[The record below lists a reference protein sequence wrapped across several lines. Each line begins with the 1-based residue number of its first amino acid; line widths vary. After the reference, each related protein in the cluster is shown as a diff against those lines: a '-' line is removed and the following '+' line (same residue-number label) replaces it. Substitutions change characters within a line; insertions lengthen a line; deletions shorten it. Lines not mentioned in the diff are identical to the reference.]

1 MAIIINQKPDG
12 VSIGFDRGKWSG
24 TSAYVIRDDAG
35 AQIDSSQIMGTGGV
49 IAKLGPTEFGG
60 SSGALGD
67 LGSYWSSR
75 MRQVSFEL
83 KQQDAGGYVWEA
95 TVNFD
100 SNVGDPT
107 TTPVDQK
114 NEGQQGFTAVELSV
128 QGEPVDIWRTGA
140 TMPTGSNIDSPTDTD
155 IGGTKVDSGG
165 EPISTFVNIAR
176 ITYRQVVVGRPTV
189 PLAAINTRN
198 SASYSVG
205 AYSFAARTLL
215 FTGCSVSRVGVS
227 TYEIVYTFAYD
238 ANFHLRQI
246 ATRMPDTREVQVGA
260 KADTCGSTPTSS
272 DKAYA
277 LCVYWRQPFPS
288 TGAFASTIGTLA

>member
-35 AQIDSSQIMGTGGV
+35 AQINSSQIMSDSGIVT
-49 IAKLGPTEFGG
+49 KLGPVEFSGG
-60 SSGALGD
+60 SGALSD
-67 LGSYWSSR
+67 LGSYWATR
-75 MRQVSFEL
+75 MRQVSFDL

-100 SNVGDPT
+100 SNVGDQVT
-107 TTPVDQK
+107 SPVDQK

-128 QGEPVDIWRTGA
+128 QGEPVDVWRVGA
-140 TMPTGSNIDSPTDTD
+140 TLPTGGNIENPPDTD

-176 ITYRQVVVGRPTV
+176 VTYRNVVVGRPTV
-189 PLAAINTRN
+189 PLSAINTRN
-198 SASYSVG
+198 SVSYSVG
-205 AYSFAARTLL
+205 AYSFAAKTLL

-238 ANFHLRQI
+238 ANYHLRQI

-272 DKAYA
+272 DKAFA
-277 LCVYWRQPFPS
+277 MCVYWRQPFPT

>member
-12 VSIGFDRGKWSG
+12 VSIQFDRGKWSG

-35 AQIDSSQIMGTGGV
+35 AQIDSSQIMGASGIIT
-49 IAKLGPTEFGG
+49 KLGPTEFGG
-60 SSGALGD
+60 GSGALSD
-67 LGSYWSSR
+67 LGGYWSTR
-75 MRQVSFEL
+75 LRQVSFDL

-100 SNVGDPT
+100 SNVGDNVV
-107 TTPVDQK
+107 TPVDQK

-128 QGEPVDIWRTGA
+128 QGEPVDVWRVGA
-140 TMPTGSNIDSPTDTD
+140 TLPTGGNIENPPDTD

-176 ITYRQVVVGRPTV
+176 VTYRNVVVGRPTV
-189 PLAAINTRN
+189 PLSAINTRN

-205 AYSFAARTLL
+205 AYSFAAKTLL

-238 ANFHLRQI
+238 ANYHLRQI
-246 ATRMPDTREVQVGA
+246 PGRFPDTRDVKVGA
-260 KADTCGSTPTSS
+260 LTDTCLNPPTSS
-272 DKAYA
+272 DTGYA
-277 LCVYWRQPFPS
+277 LCVYWRQPFPT